1 MDTSTT
7 RVDPSCVRLLRT
19 SRRWTQDELSQAAG
33 VSLRT
38 VQRAERDGQVSIST
52 LKSLAAAFEVD
63 AGELEAASGPAR
75 QSIGWSRFG
84 LTCGYAGA
92 LLGGA
97 MSIGGQIIAVRAGE
111 MTAEDF
117 GVTAGLTGAFV
128 GLSCVLIGFLYRR
141 CLQQQPVSL

>member
-7 RVDPSCVRLLRT
+7 RVAPSSVRLLRT

-38 VQRAERDGQVSIST
+38 VQRAERDGQVSVST
-52 LKSLAAAFEVD
+52 LKSLAAAFDVD
-63 AGELEAASGPAR
+63 AGELEAPAEPAPR
-75 QSIGWSRFG
+75 SIWWSRFG
-84 LTCGYAGA
+84 VTCGYAGA

-97 MSIGGQIIAVRAGE
+97 ISIRGQIIAVRAGE

-117 GVTAGLTGAFV
+117 GVAAGLTGAFV
-128 GLSCVLIGFLYRR
+128 GLSCALIGLLYRR
-141 CLQQQPVSL
+141 YQQRNGKAA